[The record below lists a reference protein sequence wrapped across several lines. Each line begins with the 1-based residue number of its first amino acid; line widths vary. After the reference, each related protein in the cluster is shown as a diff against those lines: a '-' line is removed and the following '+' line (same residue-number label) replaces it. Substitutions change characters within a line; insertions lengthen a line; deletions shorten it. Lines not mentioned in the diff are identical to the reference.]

1 MDEEEDM
8 GQILGSASG
17 IRIRGIETRIV
28 RDNGERVKGKG
39 KGRITGRNRSKGR
52 EEGTGDKSI

>member
-28 RDNGERVKGKG
+28 SGRDNGERVKG

-52 EEGTGDKSI
+52 EEGTGDKSR